1 MNSIQSNISFNN
13 KYAKNVVELYLFYRL
28 RMYAALNGGY
38 ITGFVFTK
46 TEKYDVLHK
55 LEKMGW
61 ISNNKVN
68 KYRDI
73 LNENNCERST
83 FNLTEYDLTSLD
95 SFKAVLIASCE
106 KYLIDKKHK
115 VNEGKAYKY
124 ETTGFKKKINWD
136 KMGMADKKQFVQT
149 KKIRLNDQDYVAGRA
164 YNAEL
169 VRLMGLSNATIT
181 RWRKISNDMSK
192 NEYHLRTIVLN
203 SSTPK
208 KLQYMNQRL
217 NTDSKF
223 VSKKSKA
230 FVTKDLIIASN
241 IDVYNGRYK
250 NLKYKKSVT
259 C

>member
-28 RMYAALNGGY
+28 RMYASIRGGY
-38 ITGFVFTK
+38 IDGFQFSK
-46 TEKYDVLHK
+46 TEKYDILPK
-55 LEKMGW
+55 IKKMGW
-61 ISNNKVN
+61 IIDNKVC
-68 KYRDI
+68 KYRNL
-73 LNENNCERST
+73 LNNDSCATST

-95 SFKAVLIASCE
+95 SFKAILIASCE

-115 VNEGKAYKY
+115 INEGKAYKY

-136 KMGMADKKQFVQT
+136 KMGMTDKKQFVQT

-169 VRLMGLSNATIT
+169 VRIMGLSNATIT

-203 SSTPK
+203 SSLPN
-208 KLQYMNQRL
+208 KLQYMSQRM
-217 NTDSKF
+217 NTNSKF
-223 VSKKSKA
+223 VCKKTKSFA
-230 FVTKDLIIASN
+230 TKDLIIASN
-241 IDVYNGRYK
+241 IDVYTGKYK
-250 NLKYKKSVT
+250 NLKYKKKS
-259 C
+259 